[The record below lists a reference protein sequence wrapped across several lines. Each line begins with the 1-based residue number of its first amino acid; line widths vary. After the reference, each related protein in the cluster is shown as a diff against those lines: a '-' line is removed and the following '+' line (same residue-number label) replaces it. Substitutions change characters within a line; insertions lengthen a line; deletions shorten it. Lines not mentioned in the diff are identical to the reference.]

1 MKVVLYALATVAV
14 ALALWA
20 WWARSRPRPRPTPKK
35 RRRAKRVES
44 ATANASPDVPR
55 FQFEDDEDL
64 DITKVTV
71 ITHDGETLRIEA
83 LTDADTQRIRR
94 EPEDETKR
102 FERGVV
108 PIIVDDEAGEELPT
122 SVRAYI
128 LLSAGAE
135 TDPGRK
141 RQRNEDYF
149 AIIEDPPLYLVAD
162 GMGGHAGG
170 ALASAMAVE
179 TIVATFARGAFDD
192 DLYEGLPRRGR
203 ELVQAI
209 QLANRRIYDKATARP
224 ELEGMGTTA
233 ICARF
238 SPRKERLYIGHVGDS
253 RCYRVRD
260 GEIHQLTADHN
271 VAAHGF
277 TGPMA
282 SHLTRAVGIAP
293 SVVVD
298 LMIGKPKSGDRYV
311 LCSDGLSKMVDDD
324 TIKEAIVA
332 HDDPKDAVARL
343 VALANEAG
351 GRDNTTVIAVYVARA
366 PSATP
371 S

>member
-1 MKVVLYALATVAV
+1 MMVALYVLAAV
-14 ALALWA
+14 AAFALGA
-20 WWARSRPRPRPTPKK
+20 WWASARAAAKAPPGRRRRKK
-35 RRRAKRVES
+35 RPPKARVPAE
-44 ATANASPDVPR
+44 PLPEVPR
-55 FQFEDDEDL
+55 FQFEDDDDL
-64 DITKVTV
+64 EITKVTV

-83 LTDADTQRIRR
+83 LTDDATQRIERR
-94 EPEDETKR
+94 PEDDTKR

-122 SVRAYI
+122 SVSAYI
-128 LLSAGAE
+128 LLSAGGQ

-141 RQRNEDYF
+141 RRSNEDYF
-149 AIIEDPPLYLVAD
+149 AIVDDPPVYLVAD

-179 TIVATFARGAFDD
+179 TIVAAFAKGMFDD
-192 DLYEGLPRRGR
+192 ELYEGLPRRGR
-203 ELVQAI
+203 ELVQAV
-209 QLANRRIYDKATARP
+209 QLANRRIYDKARAKE
-224 ELEGMGTTA
+224 ELEGMGTTV

-238 SPRKERLYIGHVGDS
+238 SARKERVYIGHVGDS

-282 SHLTRAVGIAP
+282 SHLTRALGIAP

-298 LMIGKPKSGDRYV
+298 LMIGKPKPGDRYV
-311 LCSDGLSKMVDDD
+311 LCSDGLSKMIDDD
-324 TIKEAIVA
+324 TIRDAILA
-332 HDDPKDAVARL
+332 HDEPKDAVARL

-351 GRDNTTVIAVYVARA
+351 GRDNTTVIAVYV
-366 PSATP
+366 TP
-371 S
+371 VR